1 MAPIQGC
8 TSIPSKHGNW
18 KTIYWPFLRLSEA
31 GLWEAAG
38 GHPMGLP
45 TIEYRVSTP
54 GVPLGRMGGLTETE
68 ICGLS

>member
-1 MAPIQGC
+1 MRAEPG
-8 TSIPSKHGNW
+8 GDGDA
-18 KTIYWPFLRLSEA
+18 FA
-31 GLWEAAG
+31 AAAG
-38 GHPMGLP
+38 GHPIGLP